1 MNEYKNSKGI
11 VDSLLN
17 KFINDNSR
25 QGDSLKKE
33 MLEYVFIGGKRL
45 RPVIALE
52 IYNALNNSYGNDM
65 NADNKVNN
73 NTINNLILL
82 VELLHSASLIL
93 DDLPCMDNDEY
104 RRNRLTFHRRYGVK
118 RAYMVSNF
126 LIGKAC
132 GSMMKTIITNGNSN
146 LISNEIFNNNLSTSL
161 GQIIDLATTN
171 LDINFLESVLKNIKS
186 NVFIIDILSK
196 YCNENELDLNII
208 FKNLIMLNMKTFPL
222 FYLSFV
228 LPFLV
233 LLDKEWTNDSENN
246 NKSMTNID
254 NLKQIECLAICFS
267 IMFQVCDDIEDF
279 EKDKKT
285 DKIDSHLKII
295 ARDKLVILYKHVR
308 QSFLEDLEKQLGKCV
323 PVTLRFFVEM
333 LDKKMDL

>member
-1 MNEYKNSKGI
+1 
-11 VDSLLN
+11 
-17 KFINDNSR
+17 
-25 QGDSLKKE
+25 
-33 MLEYVFIGGKRL
+33 
-45 RPVIALE
+45 
-52 IYNALNNSYGNDM
+52 
-65 NADNKVNN
+65 
-73 NTINNLILL
+73 
-82 VELLHSASLIL
+82 
-93 DDLPCMDNDEY
+93 
-104 RRNRLTFHRRYGVK
+104 
-118 RAYMVSNF
+118 
-126 LIGKAC
+126 
-132 GSMMKTIITNGNSN
+132 
-146 LISNEIFNNNLSTSL
+146 
-161 GQIIDLATTN
+161 
-171 LDINFLESVLKNIKS
+171 
-186 NVFIIDILSK
+186 VFIIDILSK

-228 LPFLV
+228 LPFLF

-285 DKIDSHLKII
+285 YKIDSHLKII